1 MIRAILYDHDGTLVD
16 SIPAVVAATNA
27 ALEQHGYAVASRE
40 QVMRGMVLPTAPR
53 MGHHA
58 GCQDPART
66 HRMAQD
72 FYRVFFARA
81 PELCRAYPGVAE
93 LLQRGRAAGLK
104 QAVVSNNQGACIR
117 MVMAKL
123 GLAQSVDGI
132 FGEEDLP
139 ATKPDP
145 RAPLHAAQ
153 ALGVRPA
160 ECLFVGDSGPDVQ
173 AARAAGMQALG
184 VTWGIHPRA
193 ELEGLGFSALVDSV
207 PELWPLIQRHM
218 EIRASGA
225 SN

>member
-1 MIRAILYDHDGTLVD
+1 MIRAVLYDHDGTLVD

-27 ALEQHGYAVASRE
+27 VLAQHGFAVASRE

-58 GCQDPART
+58 GCTDPALM
-66 HRMAQD
+66 HIMAQD
-72 FYRVFFARA
+72 FYRIFFARA
-81 PELCRAYPGVAE
+81 PNLCQAYPGVAE

-117 MVMAKL
+117 MIMGKL
-123 GLAQSVDGI
+123 GLAGLVEGI

-145 RAPLHAAQ
+145 RAPLHAAA
-153 ALGVRPA
+153 ALGIVPA

-173 AARAAGMQALG
+173 AARAAGMEAIG

-193 ELEGLGFSALVDSV
+193 ELEGLGFSTLVEAV
-207 PELWPLIQRHM
+207 HELWPVIARRI
-218 EIRASGA
+218 ETR
-225 SN
+225 